1 MMIMAM
7 ICAPRFLIPS
17 LFFLLL
23 GKRISL
29 AEWVAPG
36 VANPYASHAVHDR
49 ALFLSTSSG
58 ERESSARSMLCVAER
73 VAHWLG
79 VFCSEE
85 EDVVPSDII
94 LGGRGAVG
102 AGITVLGAGIRHD
115 TRAVPASGSG
125 LRAFRQWQP
134 SETGTRDAQGKESVE
149 QSGLGNGNGYSECCT
164 VTVHT
169 LELHRRR

>member
-1 MMIMAM
+1 MDAPA
-7 ICAPRFLIPS
+7 APRFLILS
-17 LFFLLL
+17 LVLLLL

-58 ERESSARSMLCVAER
+58 ERESSAKDMLCVAER

-85 EDVVPSDII
+85 EDVLPSDII

-102 AGITVLGAGIRHD
+102 AGIMVLGLRRSWHD
-115 TRAVPASGSG
+115 TRHGGAKRG
-125 LRAFRQWQP
+125 LLKVK
-134 SETGTRDAQGKESVE
+134 S
-149 QSGLGNGNGYSECCT
+149 L
-164 VTVHT
+164 
-169 LELHRRR
+169 

>member
-1 MMIMAM
+1 MLRL
-7 ICAPRFLIPS
+7 PLDSSSRR

-58 ERESSARSMLCVAER
+58 ERESSAKDMLCVAER

-85 EDVVPSDII
+85 EDVLPSDII
-94 LGGRGAVG
+94 LGGRGTVG
-102 AGITVLGAGIRHD
+102 AGITVLGLRRVWHD
-115 TRAVPASGSG
+115 TRAVSA
-125 LRAFRQWQP
+125 RQ
-134 SETGTRDAQGKESVE
+134 
-149 QSGLGNGNGYSECCT
+149 
-164 VTVHT
+164 
-169 LELHRRR
+169 